1 MNPNVLVGNRFLR
14 LINTGLAF
22 TFLLFSS
29 GHVDALTGQ
38 AGWIKIPTDGASFEI
53 YYDPL
58 SIKSE
63 GQQTKRMMTLINYKD
78 NAGKDASRVS
88 ETIYN
93 CAENL
98 KQDQYT
104 LIFKGLWAAGEPI
117 NGSLA
122 EEGWRTVLLD
132 SFGMNILK
140 QACSGI

>member
-1 MNPNVLVGNRFLR
+1 MNPSVLVGNRFLR
-14 LINTGLAF
+14 LISTGLAL
-22 TFLLFSS
+22 TFLLFNS
-29 GHVDALTGQ
+29 GHVHALTGQ

-63 GQQTKRMMTLINYKD
+63 GQQSKRMMTLINYKD
-78 NAGKDASRVS
+78 NAGKDASMVS

-93 CAENL
+93 CAKKL

-104 LIFKGLWAAGEPI
+104 LIFEGPWAMGEPI

-122 EEGWRTVLLD
+122 EEGWRKVLVD
-132 SFGMNILK
+132 SFGINLLR
-140 QACSGI
+140 QACK

>member
-1 MNPNVLVGNRFLR
+1 MNPSVLVGNRFLS
-14 LINTGLAF
+14 LISIGLTMTCLVF
-22 TFLLFSS
+22 TSA
-29 GHVDALTGQ
+29 HAHALTGQ
-38 AGWIKIPTDGASFEI
+38 AGWIKVPTDGASFDV

-78 NAGKDASRVS
+78 NVGKDASMVS

-104 LIFKGLWAAGEPI
+104 LMFAGQWAGGEPI

-122 EEGWRTVLLD
+122 EKDWRPVLPD
-132 SFGMNILK
+132 SFGIKVLRA
-140 QACSGI
+140 ACR

>member
-1 MNPNVLVGNRFLR
+1 MNPSVLVGNRSLR
-14 LINTGLAF
+14 LVSTVLAL
-22 TFLLFSS
+22 TCLLFNY
-29 GHVDALTGQ
+29 GHVHALTGQ
-38 AGWIKIPTDGASFEI
+38 AGWIKIPTDGATFEI

-78 NAGKDASRVS
+78 NVGKEASMVS

-104 LIFKGLWAAGEPI
+104 LIFKGLWATGEPI

-122 EEGWRTVLLD
+122 EEGWRTVLVD
-132 SFGMNILK
+132 SFGINLLR
-140 QACSGI
+140 QACK

>member
-1 MNPNVLVGNRFLR
+1 MNPSVLVGNRFLR
-14 LINTGLAF
+14 LVSTVLAL
-22 TFLLFSS
+22 TCLLFKY
-29 GHVDALTGQ
+29 GHVHALTGQ
-38 AGWIKIPTDGASFEI
+38 AGWIKIPTDGASFDV

-78 NAGKDASRVS
+78 NVGKDASMVS

-104 LIFKGLWAAGEPI
+104 LMFAGQWAGGEPI
-117 NGSLA
+117 NGSVA
-122 EEGWRTVLLD
+122 EKDWRPVLPD
-132 SFGMNILK
+132 SFGIKVLRA
-140 QACSGI
+140 ACR